1 MGRRSAL
8 LAILFSLC
16 GSVVLAASVPA
27 DPFHRTLDTQI
38 ISGPTGTVGSSSVT
52 FSFTMVGDHDDG
64 FQCRLDSTNAA
75 AWESC
80 TSPKA
85 YSSLPDGPHS
95 FEVRGVD
102 TDNDNELPDPT
113 PARADFAVDTQPPQT
128 TISSGPSGTIATSSA
143 SFEFTSSEEGSFEC
157 RLDSEEESAWAP
169 CSSPQG
175 YASLPDGPHSFEVR
189 ARDAVGNVDPTPAR
203 AISRSTPSR
212 RRRRSAR
219 DPAAR
224 SRPAR
229 RALNSPAPRK
239 AASNAASTPKKNPP
253 GPPAARRR
261 VTPPC
266 PTAHTASK
274 FGPGMRSATS
284 TRPPPARIS
293 RSTPTPPQT
302 TISSGP
308 SGTIAT
314 SSASFE
320 FTSSEEGS
328 FECRLDSEEESAWAP
343 CSSPQGYASLPT
355 AHTASKFG
363 PGTRLGNVDP
373 TPARAN
379 FAVDTQ
385 PPQTTISSGPSGTI
399 ATSSASFEFTSSEEG
414 SFECRLDSEEVSA
427 WAPCSSPQG
436 YASLPDGPHSFEV
449 RARDAV
455 GNVDPTPARA
465 NFAVDT
471 GPPSPVAG
479 VSVNLEPV
487 EGNVEVQCPGEDE
500 YSRLTSFKQV
510 PLGCLVNTRNGVV
523 NLTASKGQSD
533 ELQSS
538 HFWGGLFIV
547 TQEAGDNRGGEPEV
561 DRSPDVRAPHL
572 EGGSAHGSR
581 AGVRELRGRRG
592 GGRRLWGSGKG
603 NYTTSGSYGSA
614 TVRGTTWLVVDRC
627 DASTLFKV
635 SEGTVWV
642 NDFVKHRLI
651 VLTAGDE
658 IWPKRPFPASTRVCG
673 PEADISRLARRRGDG
688 AGGRAGAGLSEAFDS
703 RRPGKGG
710 PLCGADM
717 QTRQKLLLLGVLG
730 CRHQRDRV
738 VLCRIFDRRG
748 TERQGNFV
756 CSRLV
761 RLSLDPRSRRVPV
774 TVLSS
779 WRC

>member
-203 AISRSTPSR
+203 ADFAVDTQ
-212 RRRRSAR
+212 
-219 DPAAR
+219 
-224 SRPAR
+224 
-229 RALNSPAPRK
+229 
-239 AASNAASTPKKNPP
+239 
-253 GPPAARRR
+253 
-261 VTPPC
+261 
-266 PTAHTASK
+266 
-274 FGPGMRSATS
+274 
-284 TRPPPARIS
+284 
-293 RSTPTPPQT
+293 PPQT

-343 CSSPQGYASLPT
+343 CSSPQGYASLPD
-355 AHTASKFG
+355 G
-363 PGTRLGNVDP
+363 PHSFEVRARDAVGNVDP

-414 SFECRLDSEEVSA
+414 SFECRLDSEEESAWAPCSSPQGYASLPDGPHSFEVRARDAVGNVDPTPARANFAVDTQPPQTTISSGPSGTIATSSASFEFTSSEEGSFECRLDSEEESA

-547 TQEAGDNRGGEPEV
+547 TQEAGDNQAVNLKLTGRRMCE
-561 DRSPDVRAPHL
+561 RRTSK
-572 EGGSAHGSR
+572 GGSAHGSR

-642 NDFVKHRLI
+642 NDFVKHKLI

-658 IWPKRPFPASTRVCG
+658 Y
-673 PEADISRLARRRGDG
+673 LAKATIPR
-688 AGGRAGAGLSEAFDS
+688 
-703 RRPGKGG
+703 
-710 PLCGADM
+710 
-717 QTRQKLLLLGVLG
+717 
-730 CRHQRDRV
+730 
-738 VLCRIFDRRG
+738 
-748 TERQGNFV
+748 
-756 CSRLV
+756 
-761 RLSLDPRSRRVPV
+761 LDPSLWP
-774 TVLSS
+774 
-779 WRC
+779 